1 MATNEISCCYMIATL
16 TGALLVSHEEA
27 DVESVKAIMTNLSF
41 AHDKIMKWQY
51 LSLVTAKK
59 SKRSSAI

>member
-1 MATNEISCCYMIATL
+1 MIATL

-51 LSLVTAKK
+51 LSLVTATK
-59 SKRSSAI
+59 S